1 MVFNGWWYRHLSHIS
16 SEIHERMETVEI
28 GNNASS
34 YGIVTQEGN
43 STTVAS
49 TNNPGEFE
57 VTSQALILILVL
69 VISLTGNGL
78 LCYLIL
84 AIKQLQIPT
93 NYFIL
98 SLALADFLFAAV
110 CLPFRIAYIL
120 QKYLW
125 TLGLGMCKFWVWLDL
140 LFCSASIANLAAISV
155 DRYLKIVSPLT
166 YDARMTSSRAVL
178 ILVALWGYSISL
190 ASLSLCPTSNAPGIV
205 VENQRC
211 FIDNKI
217 FLTVVFVI
225 GFFAPFAIMI
235 LMYCFVFKVAVDQAQ
250 QLFRQTESLYG
261 THRHRSRRK
270 SSRIFMGTPFFELK
284 ATKTLM
290 ILLSVFCIC
299 WSPFFVLS
307 LVSLH
312 NPHAWDE
319 LPSWFTVF
327 LKALFVHVLPNCN
340 SAFNPI
346 IYTTYNHQFK
356 NAFQQLFKRYRRAR
370 SKRSASLNGSMS
382 DPSADQGRML
392 QLMAGTDTSK
402 RTSSFRLED
411 ETDISNTKE
420 AWSKKKKSILQKCAF
435 ILPLKDG
442 WWK

>member
-1 MVFNGWWYRHLSHIS
+1 
-16 SEIHERMETVEI
+16 METVAI
-28 GNNASS
+28 GSNASS
-34 YGIVTQEGN
+34 YGIMTQEGN

-57 VTSQALILILVL
+57 ITSQALILILVL
-69 VISLTGNGL
+69 VVSLAGNGL

-84 AIKQLQIPT
+84 AIKQLQLPT

-125 TLGLGMCKFWVWLDL
+125 TLGLSMCKFWIWLDL

-178 ILVALWGYSISL
+178 TLVALWGYSISL

-225 GFFAPFAIMI
+225 GFFAPFGIMI

-250 QLFRQTESLYG
+250 QLFRQTESLNG
-261 THRHRSRRK
+261 IHRHRSRRK
-270 SSRIFMGTPFFELK
+270 SSRIFPGTPFLELK

-312 NPHAWDE
+312 NPHAWNE

-356 NAFQQLFKRYRRAR
+356 NAFKQLFKRYRGAR
-370 SKRSASLNGSMS
+370 STRSASLNGSMS

-392 QLMAGTDTSK
+392 QLMGTDASK

-411 ETDISNTKE
+411 ESDISNTKE
-420 AWSKKKKSILQKCAF
+420 AW
-435 ILPLKDG
+435 
-442 WWK
+442 